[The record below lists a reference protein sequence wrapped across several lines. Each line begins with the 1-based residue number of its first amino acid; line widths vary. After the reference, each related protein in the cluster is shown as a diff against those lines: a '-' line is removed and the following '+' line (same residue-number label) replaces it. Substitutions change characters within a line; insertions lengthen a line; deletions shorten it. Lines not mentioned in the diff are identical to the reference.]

1 MAAATI
7 VTGFAMAAEVSVG
20 TLADL
25 QKAVGNDEGH
35 ANEGDIVSITE
46 DISVTST
53 INVYQSV
60 TITADAGKTL
70 TATSDVMA
78 FCMQTGATATFQGL
92 TIVGHST
99 GTHAAIEVAQGT
111 ASIVDC
117 TFRNWKNTSSGSQ
130 GVICVKG
137 SGTLSAINGVTFDGC
152 EVTSGRGLF
161 FLGKSGTTLSG
172 TLTFTGCT
180 ADYEIYN
187 EGYCVTEE
195 TGMTISNSASGYANQ
210 LRVACQR
217 VPSGIHAMFATNGTL
232 AKYAITKLFTDT
244 NNAWHLVQLGS
255 DVVFSAPIMVQNGE
269 TKTYFGNTQL
279 ATAVDNAVS
288 GSTIHIYEDCTQNE
302 RIMIGKT
309 LTFQGHDNAKVT
321 RSTANSKV
329 LFCNEANGDATYK
342 NLTIVGVTGNTSA
355 AIEASTGSATIN
367 NCTFTNWINTATDSQ
382 GVLCVKGN
390 GAGTIAING
399 ATFTGCEVTSG
410 RGLIF
415 IGSSSHLT
423 IGGAIAIDGCTGHD
437 VYTENT
443 SFTQGANLS
452 ITKNN
457 ESGTINIARKDAPTT
472 DATTLVT
479 NGTLAKYTLANLAS
493 YTGWVVRQ
501 NGTDVEVGKAY
512 IKVTN
517 STTDTYLDDLHTAVT
532 EIAEEGATVTVLKD
546 YALTRSIA
554 IPTTMTITSSEG
566 ITITRATEFT
576 TGVAFAC
583 NAEGATA
590 TLQNLVLNGS
600 DISDTQPAIAC
611 SNGTIAITNVTI
623 TNWQN
628 NEEYGK
634 NQGIVCCKSNGAV
647 TMTNCNLTG
656 NTISNWAGLVFV
668 GNNNLTLNTG
678 NSIPSADNSTTEN
691 PTYGTSSIYI
701 ERGYYITTTAVPS
714 NALELALAAD
724 YYERTVVM
732 SENDVLSQFCLSKDT
747 QKRFASLQEEGSTHN
762 LAITGDDCV
771 KNEQLNR
778 YYTDLA
784 SAINDA
790 TSGQTLTILKNCL
803 ISSPADMGKTLTI
816 NNGTDGKGSY
826 TVKLCP
832 SVDYRQ
838 NGKTSPI
845 PFYGAATDGD
855 ITFNNVIFD
864 GDNQPHNSAF
874 AEMAQ
879 GKVTF
884 NGCTF
889 KNIINNYG
897 EAVNEKS
904 ANDKNQGI
912 VCCKVH
918 HKDEQNHLVGG
929 KVIINDCT
937 FTDNQVYNGFGIIFI
952 GNADMTVKGST
963 NFSNNKW
970 RDGDVIAGSTAYDIY
985 LERNYVNL
993 KNETLS
999 DITWTTPVNIWI
1011 ENPVESYAFL
1021 SCKSGGNNR
1030 AIMQSGKFKVLN
1042 ENWYQY
1048 VPCSEIAE
1056 RRALNDWKYSFHPND
1071 VCIAAPVSAS
1081 MAAEITSSGIPYT
1094 TFCAK
1099 YDAKVP
1105 TGLKAWRAVSEDGIV
1120 ATFQSIDGGVIPGY
1134 EGVVLTH
1141 DTYYGPDSE
1150 NNSVGSAFSGVI
1162 ENNST
1167 AETPFTAV
1175 NKFKVS
1181 ENILRGSVAPYAVNQ
1196 SEYYYY
1202 TMSKGQTISRGRL
1215 TYTMYTGTS
1224 SLPANKS
1231 FFRIART
1238 DEEGKSNYGKF
1249 VFSFLENFSEA
1260 TGINS
1265 VNINGNKDDNIIYDI
1280 NGRKVATVD
1289 SDLSSTTLSAL
1300 SLPKGIYIYK
1310 GKKIVF

>member
-1 MAAATI
+1 MVAAILAIGT
-7 VTGFAMAAEVSVG
+7 AAAAEVSVG
-20 TLADL
+20 TLAAL
-25 QKAVGNDEGH
+25 TQAVGNGEGH
-35 ANEGDIVSITE
+35 ANEGDIVRITT
-46 DISVTST
+46 DISVNSP

-60 TITADAGKTL
+60 TITANEGKTL
-70 TATSDVMA
+70 TQAGDVMM
-78 FCMQTGATATFQGL
+78 FCLQSGTTATFQEL
-92 TIVGHST
+92 TIIGNST
-99 GTHAAIEVAQGT
+99 GTKAAIEVSAGT
-111 ASIVDC
+111 ASIENC
-117 TFRNWKNTSSGSQ
+117 TFQNWKNTAETSQ

-137 SGTLSAINGVTFDGC
+137 SGTLSSINGATFTGC
-152 EVTSGRGLF
+152 EVTSGRGII
-161 FLGKSGTTLSG
+161 FLGKSGMTLSG

-187 EGYCVTEE
+187 EGYNFTEE
-195 TGMTISNSASGYANQ
+195 TGLIISNSSHENK

-217 VPSGIHAMFATNGTL
+217 VPSGIHAKFAINGTL
-232 AKYAITKLFTDT
+232 DKYAITKLFSDT
-244 NNAWHLVQLGS
+244 NNVWHLIKYGN

-288 GSTIHIYEDCTQNE
+288 GSTIHIYEDCIQNN

-309 LTFQGHDNAKVT
+309 LTFLGHDNAKVT
-321 RSTANSKV
+321 RSTDNSLV

-367 NCTFTNWINTATDSQ
+367 NCTFLNWTNSAGNSQ

-390 GAGTIAING
+390 GAGTITING

-415 IGSSSHLT
+415 IGSNSHLT
-423 IGGAIAIDGCTGHD
+423 IGGAIAIDGSTGYD

-443 SFTQGANLS
+443 AFTQGANLS

-479 NGTLAKYTLANLAS
+479 NGTLAKYALGNLAS

-590 TLQNLVLNGS
+590 TLQDLVLNGS

-634 NQGIVCCKSNGAV
+634 NQGIVCCKGNGAV

-1011 ENPVESYAFL
+1011 ENPVDGYTFL
-1021 SCKSGGNNR
+1021 SCKGTGRNNR
-1030 AIMQSGKFKVLN
+1030 DIMESGKFIVLN

-1048 VPCSEIAE
+1048 IPCNEIVG

-1071 VCIAAPVSAS
+1071 VRITAPVSAS
-1081 MAAEITSSGIPYT
+1081 LAAEITSSGIPYT

-1105 TGLKAWRAVSEDGIV
+1105 TGLKAWRAVSEDGVV
-1120 ATFQSIDGGVIPGY
+1120 ATFQSIDDGVIPGY

-1141 DTYYGPDSE
+1141 DTYYGPDSDK
-1150 NNSVGSAFSGVI
+1150 NSAADAFSGVI
-1162 ENNST
+1162 TNNDE
-1167 AETPFTAV
+1167 AGKPFTAV

-1181 ENILRGSVAPYAVNQ
+1181 ENMLRGSVEPYAVDQTN
-1196 SEYYYY
+1196 YYYY

-1224 SLPANKS
+1224 NLPANKS

-1249 VFSFLENFSEA
+1249 VFSFFDNFSEA
-1260 TGINS
+1260 TGINN
-1265 VNINGNKDDNIIYDI
+1265 VNVNANANDNAIYDI